1 MARKVNTV
9 CLDTSQFANEKDENG
24 GKSVRC
30 VKPKVL
36 QRTGF
41 NLEDEHFRLKV
52 PIYFTL
58 RCGELGE
65 GNLKVTC
72 QPPDGA
78 KIKVKPEGS
87 HSYACTVTPLQL
99 GSHEI
104 QVHYGHNHISGS
116 PFRVTFNPPGNA
128 SACKVVE
135 TYPECQQRAKVDE
148 MVFCISTKDAGEG
161 TLSASVKNTATKQ
174 HLPVE
179 ITAGADLDLDHFNVR
194 FTLAESTHYVLS
206 VKYDKQHIQGSPFM
220 VVLSDASKCRTEG
233 KGLKSAIAEKE
244 NTFWVHTEEAG
255 PGTLDVQIEG
265 DGCTVDSSI
274 SSTTENEHMH
284 MVTYVPPM
292 PGTYKI
298 SVTWGGEGL
307 PGSPFEVTCLV
318 GPDAGKCIVTG
329 PSVPIETNK
338 PVELRVDASNAGNGQ
353 LVAKAVGDT
362 AGPTD
367 VKINEVEPNVF
378 NISLN
383 PTTLEGCTLTVTWG
397 DMPISGSPF
406 HLNLFPPNPS
416 EVKII
421 EFPST
426 LLQAEQ
432 VTASCEGK
440 QVNEPPVTIPQN
452 PKDNCEFIPPVE
464 NICCNCVVL

>member
-1 MARKVNTV
+1 
-9 CLDTSQFANEKDENG
+9 
-24 GKSVRC
+24 
-30 VKPKVL
+30 
-36 QRTGF
+36 
-41 NLEDEHFRLKV
+41 
-52 PIYFTL
+52 
-58 RCGELGE
+58 
-65 GNLKVTC
+65 
-72 QPPDGA
+72 
-78 KIKVKPEGS
+78 
-87 HSYACTVTPLQL
+87 
-99 GSHEI
+99 
-104 QVHYGHNHISGS
+104 
-116 PFRVTFNPPGNA
+116 
-128 SACKVVE
+128 
-135 TYPECQQRAKVDE
+135 
-148 MVFCISTKDAGEG
+148 
-161 TLSASVKNTATKQ
+161 
-174 HLPVE
+174 
-179 ITAGADLDLDHFNVR
+179 
-194 FTLAESTHYVLS
+194 
-206 VKYDKQHIQGSPFM
+206 
-220 VVLSDASKCRTEG
+220 
-233 KGLKSAIAEKE
+233 
-244 NTFWVHTEEAG
+244 
-255 PGTLDVQIEG
+255 
-265 DGCTVDSSI
+265 
-274 SSTTENEHMH
+274 MH

-383 PTTLEGCTLTVTWG
+383 PTTLEGYTLTVTWG

-432 VTASCEGK
+432 VMASCEGK

-452 PKDNCEFIPPVE
+452 PKDNCEFIPPCTVHARMLCSC
-464 NICCNCVVL
+464 ILST